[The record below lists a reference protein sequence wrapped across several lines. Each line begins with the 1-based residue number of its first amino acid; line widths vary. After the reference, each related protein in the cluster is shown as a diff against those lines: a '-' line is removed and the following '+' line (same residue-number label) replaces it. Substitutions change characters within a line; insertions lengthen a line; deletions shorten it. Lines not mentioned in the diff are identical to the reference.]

1 MKADNNG
8 KAGTVFAP
16 ERKNGKEPV
25 KQLTAP
31 VANEEQAPVIKLPEI
46 DPKPDSV
53 EERIFKN
60 NQMNILIANREKIQ
74 LHQKRINALKIG
86 ELDEKD
92 NITITSAN
100 NEVYTI
106 KSSEQCKL
114 VQEVLR
120 NHLANKLAETDKQ
133 ILA

>member
-1 MKADNNG
+1 MKTDNNG
-8 KAGTVFAP
+8 KAGAAPAP
-16 ERKNGKEPV
+16 ERKNGNQPV
-25 KQLTAP
+25 KQIAAP
-31 VANEEQAPVIKLPEI
+31 AANEEQAPVIKLPET

-60 NQMNILIANREKIQ
+60 NQMNVLIANREKIQ
-74 LHQKRINALKIG
+74 AHQKRINALKFG

-114 VQEVLR
+114 VQDVLR
-120 NHLANKLAETDKQ
+120 NHLANKLAETETQ